1 MNIIE
6 QQRAVTYYRQ
16 AFHDMPVGGPMDGA
30 AYGEYL
36 KSKGIGMVLGVVAAA
51 AAVFTG
57 GASLGLWGA
66 AAGATVSTASA
77 ITGGLMMAG
86 GVMTGVGAV
95 SGNQKLMKI
104 GGVLTLAGGIGS
116 LINSGMN
123 SLSSGTSVSAEAAG
137 ETATTYGTQAGSAQ
151 TAELAAQDAAFGG
164 SKAAMDGMGGKATLT
179 LGDKISGV
187 SGFDA
192 GAQPSV
198 ANSYGFD
205 PTGMNHV
212 PPGVDVASQPAASNL
227 TGASSV
233 DPFATTADVNKGF
246 IQNSIEGATPNA
258 PTTPA
263 ANAPTTGAPKAD
275 NGFTKM
281 TDAEWNANISNGPPA
296 GYSVDGKAPPGG
308 WMEKLENIGKFVKN
322 NKELVE
328 ITGKTV
334 KGVGEMYSE
343 GAKDDIYSS
352 MSAKYNAETG
362 KTAAETAAINQ
373 AMEQKATSIANRNNI
388 VVQLN
393 PRSPTY
399 QADKAA
405 ALAAGKQVVD
415 LPGSLGLHGPTMATY
430 NQVASGP
437 NLSVPLAQ
445 R

>member
-36 KSKGIGMVLGVVAAA
+36 KSKGIGMVLGVVSAA

-104 GGVLTLAGGIGS
+104 GGALALAGGIGS

-123 SLSSGTSVSAEAAG
+123 SLSSGAHVGAEAAG
-137 ETATTYGTQAGSAQ
+137 ETAATYGTQAGSAQ

-179 LGDKISGV
+179 LGDKISEV

-212 PPGVDVASQPAASNL
+212 PPGADVASQSATSNL

-246 IQNSIEGATPNA
+246 IPKSLEGATPNA

-263 ANAPTTGAPKAD
+263 ANAPTTGAPGIDAGAQSGGDYSFGAD
-275 NGFTKM
+275 PSGKSFLPP
-281 TDAEWNANISNGPPA
+281 SN
-296 GYSVDGKAPPGG
+296 SSAPPGG
-308 WMEKLENIGKFVKN
+308 WMEKLEKIGKFVKE

-328 ITGKTV
+328 VTGKTV
-334 KGVGEMYSE
+334 KGVGEMYAESGKE
-343 GAKDDIYSS
+343 EIYNS
-352 MSAKYNAETG
+352 MTNKYDAEAG

-373 AMEQKATSIANRNNI
+373 AMQQKAASIANRNNI